1 MKILLLLCTFTFTFI
16 NTLNSQTYDY
26 IWLLGQNSSSNI
38 EHAGMILDFFDDTL
52 TIHSEFRDTYFR
64 QVNVSMCDSVGN
76 VVFSTNGL
84 RVYNSINE
92 VMENGDTLNPGFAFD
107 VHQDYGYILD
117 QGAITLPFSNNSTI
131 QLFHLDREFSENF
144 TVNSSENFYLT
155 TIDIDVNDGLGSV
168 ISKNIPLLTERLAVG
183 KLTATKHA
191 NGRDWWIPVR
201 RFSANEYYLFKVSSE
216 EINNT
221 GIQVVGDSI
230 PSGSIGQAVFSPD
243 GSKYVQVNRPGKI
256 DDPYFINLYDF
267 DRCTGELFNPVQ
279 IIRTDSAACLGAAIS
294 PNSRFLYVSSWLHVY
309 QYDLWADDIE
319 ASGITVAEWDG
330 FADEDIFSNTFY
342 LAQLAPDGKIY
353 INSNNGTKHLH
364 VINQP
369 DSLGL
374 ACDVC
379 QHCVELPSWNSFSM
393 PNFPNYRLGHEEG
406 SPCDTLRQPPTA
418 AWVYESDLLQVVFQ
432 NQSTHDIRS
441 YAWAFGDGATDTVAH
456 PSHTYALPGSYEVC
470 LQVTNPRGVDTH
482 CETIQVYTTDV
493 DDFSTTEQ
501 GLTVHP
507 NPVTDGQIRVQFP
520 SGVAE
525 LTLFDAVGKKLVNW
539 SLNGY
544 EGDRVLDVK
553 TLPDGMYLL
562 QWSDGE
568 HTISTKLILQ

>member
-1 MKILLLLCTFTFTFI
+1 MRVFLLLCTFSLI
-16 NTLNSQTYDY
+16 NNLYSQTYDY

-52 TIHSEFRDTYFR
+52 TIHSEFRNTFFQ
-64 QVNVSMCDSVGN
+64 QVNASMCDSTGN
-76 VVFSTNGL
+76 VLFSTNGL
-84 RVYNSINE
+84 RVYNAINE

-117 QGAITLPFSNNSTI
+117 QGAITLPFSNKSTI
-131 QLFHLDREFSENF
+131 QLFHLDRELSENF
-144 TVNSSENFYLT
+144 TIHSSEHFYLT
-155 TIDIDVNDGLGSV
+155 TIDTEQNNGLGSV
-168 ISKNIPLLTERLAVG
+168 ISKNIPLLTERLALG

-191 NGRDWWIPVR
+191 NGRDWWVPIR
-201 RFSANEYYLFKVSSE
+201 RFGANEYHLFKVSPKD
-216 EINNT
+216 IYNT
-221 GIQVVGDSI
+221 GTQVVGDSI

-243 GSKYVQVNRPGKI
+243 GTKYVQANLHGYQG
-256 DDPYFINLYDF
+256 DPVYINIYDF
-267 DRCTGELFNPVQ
+267 DRCSGELYNPIQ
-279 IIRTDSAACLGAAIS
+279 FTYADSAVCLGAAIS

-330 FADEDIFSNTFY
+330 FADLDIFSNTFY
-342 LAQLAPDGKIY
+342 LAQLAPNGKIY

-393 PNFPNYRLGHEEG
+393 PNFPNYRLAHEEG

-418 AWVYESDLLQVVFQ
+418 AWAYESDLLQVAFQ

-441 YAWAFGDGATDTVAH
+441 YAWAFGDGATDTVAS
-456 PSHTYALPGSYEVC
+456 PLHTYALPGSYEVC
-470 LQVTNPRGVDTH
+470 LQVTNPRGVDTY
-482 CETIQVYTTDV
+482 CESIQVYTTDV
-493 DDFSTTEQ
+493 GTITTNDLRLSVQ
-501 GLTVHP
+501 P

-520 SGVAE
+520 SGGGE
-525 LTLFDAVGKKLVNW
+525 LTLFDGLGRSIQKW
-539 SLNGY
+539 SLSQHEVQRNLEVSG
-544 EGDRVLDVK
+544 
-553 TLPDGMYLL
+553 LPQGVYLL
-562 QWSDGE
+562 QWSDGGK
-568 HTISTKLILQ
+568 ILSTKLVLQ

>member
-1 MKILLLLCTFTFTFI
+1 MRLFLLICTVLATGQI
-16 NTLNSQTYDY
+16 KAQYQDY
-26 IWLLGQNSSSNI
+26 IWLLGQNSQTNI

-64 QVNVSMCDSVGN
+64 QVNASISDSEGN
-76 VVFSTNGL
+76 IILSTNGL
-84 RVYNSINE
+84 RIYNHLNE
-92 VMENGDTLNPGFAFD
+92 VMENGDTLNPGYFFELYE
-107 VHQDYGYILD
+107 DYGYILD
-117 QGAITLPFSNNSTI
+117 QGAIALAQPENDSIYFI
-131 QLFHLDREFSENF
+131 FHMD
-144 TVNSSENFYLT
+144 V
-155 TIDIDVNDGLGSV
+155 DVNEAFTDTHSNYLYATEVQPFLNDRQGRV
-168 ISKNIPLLTERLAVG
+168 IAKNQILIDEKMEKGKITAVRS
-183 KLTATKHA
+183 A
-191 NGRDWWIPVR
+191 NGRDWWLLTR
-201 RFSANEYYLFKVSSE
+201 NHGSNLFHKLFFTKNG
-216 EINNT
+216 EITLNT
-221 GIQVVGDSI
+221 QEVGDSI

-243 GSKYVQVNRPGKI
+243 GNKYVQVNRPGRI

-267 DRCTGELFNPVQ
+267 DRCTGELFNPAQ
-279 IIRTDSAACLGAAIS
+279 IIRTDSSACLGAAIS

-330 FADEDIFSNTFY
+330 FADEEIFSNTFY

-393 PNFPNYRLGHEEG
+393 PNFPNYRLAHEEG

-418 AWVYESDLLQVVFQ
+418 AWAYESDLLQVAFQ

-441 YAWAFGDGATDTVAH
+441 YAWTFGDGATDTVAH
-456 PSHTYALPGSYEVC
+456 PLHTYALPGSYEVC
-470 LQVTNPRGVDTH
+470 LQVTNPRGVDTY
-482 CETIQVYTTDV
+482 CETIQVYATSLGDITANELRLSV
-493 DDFSTTEQ
+493 Q
-501 GLTVHP
+501 P
-507 NPVTDGQIRVQFP
+507 NPVTDGQVAVIFPPGGGELSLLDGLGRSIRQ
-520 SGVAE
+520 
-525 LTLFDAVGKKLVNW
+525 W
-539 SLNGY
+539 SLSRLEVQRNLEMSG
-544 EGDRVLDVK
+544 
-553 TLPDGMYLL
+553 LPQGVYLL